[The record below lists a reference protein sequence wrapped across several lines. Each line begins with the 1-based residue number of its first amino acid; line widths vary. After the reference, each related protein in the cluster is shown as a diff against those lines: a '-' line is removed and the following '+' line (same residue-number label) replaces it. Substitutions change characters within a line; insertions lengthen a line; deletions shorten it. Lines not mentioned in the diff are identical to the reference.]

1 MDWRRE
7 KRCHMNM
14 EHVDIADKMFSVFA
28 SMSKSRYIFWRDLK
42 TKESRWS
49 KNAVEFFGMS
59 GEYMMDADVEWEHHV
74 HPEDRKRYRTEI
86 DAILSGKNNA
96 MDLEF
101 RAKDKNGNYVM
112 CSCKGEII
120 EGESGEPLYFA
131 GIIANHGII
140 ENIDPVTNLHNQYAF
155 LQQQKALRESK
166 KSSIALLIGIK
177 HFSDVN
183 DVYGYSFGNFV
194 LKELGIKLQE
204 LLQDRGHVYRMDGTR
219 FAVISDTLSL
229 EEIKHLYK
237 ELQYIARYQINVQN
251 THISVAVCGGAVLVD
266 DFSIDEHTVHASGN
280 FALDRSKNE
289 KHGELVVVKDDY
301 LNDNKKTVEL
311 ISVMRECILN
321 DCDGFYMCYQPVVSS
336 GDGKLTGM
344 EALLRWNKEPYG
356 NVPPGIFV
364 PWLEKDAV
372 FFELGNWILHQAM
385 VDGNEFLKKH
395 PDFLMHVNISYTQLE
410 RSEFRN
416 CLMAMLKETGF
427 PPENL
432 CLELTE
438 RCRFLDMSFLQHE
451 VLFLKSQG
459 IKIALDDFGTGFSSL
474 NLLRELPVDCIK
486 IDRGFVSEI
495 ETNLTDQSIVKAVTQ
510 CAKELSILV
519 CVEGIEN
526 AQLESYM
533 KNYPATNYQGYYYSR
548 PVPFEEFKR
557 LSIY

>member
-1 MDWRRE
+1 
-7 KRCHMNM
+7 MNM

-28 SMSKSRYIFWRDLK
+28 SMSKSRYIFWRNLK
-42 TKESRWS
+42 TSESRWS

-59 GEYMMDADVEWEHHV
+59 GEYMMNADVEWEQHL
-74 HPEDRKRYRTEI
+74 HPEDRKRYRAEL
-86 DAILSGKNNA
+86 DAILSGEKRA

-120 EGESGEPLYFA
+120 EGEEGEPLYFA

-140 ENIDPVTNLHNQYAF
+140 ENIDPVTNLYNQYAF
-155 LQQQKALRESK
+155 LQKQKALRENK
-166 KSSIALLIGIK
+166 KASIALLIGIK

-194 LKELGIKLQE
+194 LKELGVKLQE
-204 LLQDRGHVYRMDGTR
+204 LLQDQGNVYRMDGTR
-219 FAVISDTLSL
+219 FAVISDTLLL
-229 EEIKHLYK
+229 EEVKHLYK

-280 FALDRSKNE
+280 FALDKSKNE
-289 KHGELVVVKDDY
+289 KHGELVIVKDDY

-311 ISVMRECILN
+311 ISVMRDCIL
-321 DCDGFYMCYQPVVSS
+321 DGCDGFYMCYQPVVSS

-356 NVPPGIFV
+356 NVPPGVFV

-395 PDFLMHVNISYTQLE
+395 PKFLMHVNISYTQLE

-416 CLMAMLKETGF
+416 CLMSMLKETGF

-495 ETNLTDQSIVKAVTQ
+495 ETNPTDQSIVKAVTQ